1 MFHLFHMRSTDF
13 LKSGTSETLTWW
25 KLSRF
30 IPLVP
35 LFMCIYNI
43 FKKSNIQNIQK
54 IKKYK

>member
-1 MFHLFHMRSTDF
+1 MRSTDF

-25 KLSRF
+25 ELSRF

-43 FKKSNIQNIQK
+43 IKKSNIQNIQK